1 MLASGARG
9 REFESRHSDQNKKHS
24 DDFLTVLFLFSVL
37 TYNFNILRMMEMFMD
52 AIIDWLLS
60 PKPYLCVA
68 TVLFSLIAW
77 AMIRRFVRKVFG
89 KTDKQSGALSI
100 ILNIIKYFFIILC
113 VLLILQI
120 NGIDVTSAVAGLG
133 IASVIIG
140 LALQDALKDIIMG
153 VNIISEEFF
162 RIGDVIKVDN
172 HVGRVTSMSLKST
185 RIVNA
190 EEGYEVRICNRN
202 IDRVFRY
209 NDVLFVDIPLAY
221 DESPEKI
228 RAVFDDI
235 VKEITTWKD
244 VKKVEFLGLQEFQDS
259 SIAYRLRVMVPPTK
273 RADTKRRTLQTVDEH
288 FRKNGIT
295 IPFPQLD
302 VHTDKQ

>member
-1 MLASGARG
+1 
-9 REFESRHSDQNKKHS
+9 
-24 DDFLTVLFLFSVL
+24 
-37 TYNFNILRMMEMFMD
+37 MD
-52 AIIDWLLS
+52 AIIEWMLS

-68 TVLFSLIAW
+68 TALISLVAW

-89 KTDKQSGALSI
+89 KTDKQSGAISI
-100 ILNIIKYFFIILC
+100 ILNIVKYFIVILC

-133 IASVIIG
+133 IASVIVG

-172 HVGRVTSMSLKST
+172 YVGRVTSMSLKST

-209 NDVLFVDIPLAY
+209 NDVMFLDIPLAY
-221 DESPEKI
+221 GESPDKI
-228 RAVFDDI
+228 RDVFGEI
-235 VKEITTWKD
+235 VKEISSWKD
-244 VKKVEFLGLQEFQDS
+244 IKKVEFLGLQEFQDS
-259 SIAYRLRVMVPPTK
+259 SICYRLRIMAPPTK
-273 RADTKRRTLQTVDEH
+273 RADTKRRALQKIDEL
-288 FRKNGIT
+288 FRQNGIS

-302 VHTDKQ
+302 IHTDS